1 MIRRDW
7 QAHFTFCCGQRVE
20 QAGRR
25 TIQARLAVHGR
36 GRVVHVDVFQQGV
49 YPPEVVRDGLNGRH
63 DLRLRAALP
72 CKTRTLLKLCIT
84 LRKMFSQV
92 EELSYVVLI
101 RLLGFPTRTPAGLV
115 RIGITIGLRP
125 VPSAHEERRVE
136 ARLGQVHAVRVRRRQ
151 LQELGVEVLAR
162 PLPVRSVPAPVWSR
176 RPSSPSLAAPRES
189 TIAFSSHRCHF
200 AASASARP
208 RRLDPSAPPVSSALA
223 VGSSLEFRCSAAGS
237 CWADEPSRTPVWAA
251 VSSWSSPMTPEALG
265 CQPAAAASYWIG
277 DWASGS
283 CWAGWSVSP
292 PARPD
297 CSGDYAGGPALA
309 AAAAPRE
316 VELPPVAASGQ
327 FVLASNAFK
336 CTALVHG
343 SYRIHPGRDAE
354 EAGPQRTGPDSV
366 ASGAPEGAQMG
377 WAV

>member
-7 QAHFTFCCGQRVE
+7 QAHFTFRCGQRVE

-162 PLPVRSVPAPVWSR
+162 PLPGPILLTLRDLHRLPV
-176 RPSSPSLAAPRES
+176 
-189 TIAFSSHRCHF
+189 
-200 AASASARP
+200 
-208 RRLDPSAPPVSSALA
+208 
-223 VGSSLEFRCSAAGS
+223 
-237 CWADEPSRTPVWAA
+237 
-251 VSSWSSPMTPEALG
+251 
-265 CQPAAAASYWIG
+265 PAAAFDVPRSQSVPFPPQFGAVGLLLRRSLRR
-277 DWASGS
+277 GS
-283 CWAGWSVSP
+283 RRSPSHPIAATSLQAPPRVPGGWTRARHRSP
-292 PARPD
+292 QP
-297 CSGDYAGGPALA
+297 
-309 AAAAPRE
+309 
-316 VELPPVAASGQ
+316 
-327 FVLASNAFK
+327 
-336 CTALVHG
+336 
-343 SYRIHPGRDAE
+343 
-354 EAGPQRTGPDSV
+354 
-366 ASGAPEGAQMG
+366 
-377 WAV
+377 